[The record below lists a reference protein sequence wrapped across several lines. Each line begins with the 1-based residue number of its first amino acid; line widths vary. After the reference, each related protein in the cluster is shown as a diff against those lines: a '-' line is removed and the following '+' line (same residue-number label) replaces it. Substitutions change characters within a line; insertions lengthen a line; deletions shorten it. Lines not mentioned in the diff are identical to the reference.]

1 MKNGKKRLFLR
12 LFVHHRARLGVSSII
27 SYYVNFSVA
36 LAEAV
41 DMTKGIIRRCI
52 YAVYSTDPR
61 AGAPKFN
68 IVFMGPVIAVQYIKT
83 PIRAVFLLEPLAVL
97 VSICRRSL

>member
-52 YAVYSTDPR
+52 YAVYSTTRERVPR
-61 AGAPKFN
+61 NSILSLWVPSLLSN
-68 IVFMGPVIAVQYIKT
+68 ISKPQFELFSCWNHWRY
-83 PIRAVFLLEPLAVL
+83 L
-97 VSICRRSL
+97 VSICRWSL